1 MKTEK
6 FYSKLGDFFK
16 PGLMN
21 KILLPIPGQRMIRF
35 TGGSYDVPSLPV
47 TEVKQIF
54 ADAPKESWAEML
66 QYGGTLGMPALLREL
81 SKFMAGYGVKS
92 DPLKEIMVTTGS
104 QEAIDLTTRVFIDKG
119 DIILLGS
126 PTYLQALS
134 SFKLSYPKFVD
145 VPIDFEGMN
154 TNKLEEKLK
163 KIKRSG
169 KEAKLLYIIP
179 SFQNP
184 DSSLMNVERRK
195 HALELAEE
203 YDFIIFEDNPY
214 GYISFE
220 GPMPTPL
227 AGLDKTGRVL
237 YTSTFS
243 KMVSPGMRIGWISG
257 NAEFIARM
265 AEAKGTVSIC
275 NDGLSQYAAAELFRR
290 GDVER
295 QIPKV
300 TRVYRKKRDVMLE
313 AMETSFPNKIKWN
326 EPKGGLFLWAKF
338 PRKVNTFELLW
349 EAVEKGVAY
358 VPGSPFFTKPV
369 NNFIR
374 LNYSLPTEEEIV
386 QGIQILGKLFKEKLV

>member
-1 MKTEK
+1 
-6 FYSKLGDFFK
+6 
-16 PGLMN
+16 
-21 KILLPIPGQRMIRF
+21 
-35 TGGSYDVPSLPV
+35 
-47 TEVKQIF
+47 
-54 ADAPKESWAEML
+54 
-66 QYGGTLGMPALLREL
+66 
-81 SKFMAGYGVKS
+81 
-92 DPLKEIMVTTGS
+92 
-104 QEAIDLTTRVFIDKG
+104 
-119 DIILLGS
+119 
-126 PTYLQALS
+126 
-134 SFKLSYPKFVD
+134 
-145 VPIDFEGMN
+145 
-154 TNKLEEKLK
+154 
-163 KIKRSG
+163 
-169 KEAKLLYIIP
+169 
-179 SFQNP
+179 
-184 DSSLMNVERRK
+184 
-195 HALELAEE
+195 
-203 YDFIIFEDNPY
+203 
-214 GYISFE
+214 
-220 GPMPTPL
+220 
-227 AGLDKTGRVL
+227 
-237 YTSTFS
+237 
-243 KMVSPGMRIGWISG
+243 
-257 NAEFIARM
+257 M